1 MDYFFLFLTGPATMV
16 ERKKQNGGEKVRRE
30 VLPAAG
36 IPLWVRP
43 QGAQA
48 LQHAGQRPWSPLS
61 GGPPPMRAG
70 WRPGKLPTALAPGAW
85 TLWPMAGRRRSRGHA
100 AIYSAVE
107 LEQVLCPPLE
117 LRPAGL
123 PAAPRSAIGWSWLV
137 PAVFECCQQSQFK
150 ILLPLSAANV

>member
-1 MDYFFLFLTGPATMV
+1 MV

-36 IPLWVRP
+36 ILLWVRP

-61 GGPPPMRAG
+61 GSPCGRG
-70 WRPGKLPTALAPGAW
+70 GCLGNYLQRYAPGAW
-85 TLWPMAGRRRSRGHA
+85 TQWPIAGRRRNRGPA

-107 LEQVLCPPLE
+107 LELVLPP
-117 LRPAGL
+117 PA
-123 PAAPRSAIGWSWLV
+123 
-137 PAVFECCQQSQFK
+137 
-150 ILLPLSAANV
+150 